1 MQNQVQTKQPQEV
14 QGFIANPRV
23 FLNADR
29 GTISHVLGEDLRIE
43 MPVNLYKKIL
53 GMPFEKMVR
62 PENQE
67 TAGARRNVYGLVA
80 RPSIFLSK
88 DGNYLIHRVLGI
100 RVSKHVNYYK
110 RILGAEL
117 QEKPATEALPA

>member
-1 MQNQVQTKQPQEV
+1 MQTQAQTQQRQEV

-29 GTISHVLGEDLRIE
+29 GTLSHVLGEDLRIE
-43 MPVNLYKKIL
+43 MPINLYKKIL
-53 GMPFEKMVR
+53 GVPFEKMVR

-100 RVSKHVNYYK
+100 RVSKHVNYYLSL
-110 RILGAEL
+110 IHI
-117 QEKPATEALPA
+117 